1 MMIAIVSQTTP
12 PCPTARRPLASFA
25 LQRIFPIRCP
35 LLTFQD
41 MACTEPP
48 SCGKGSCFPP
58 AANPDQVTQDD
69 STADDSTAFSLVD
82 GLFPGRAD
90 QPAQA
95 RHRTEGSAPPGGS
108 LRAAEESGA
117 RNDLR
122 ESLHPD
128 PGVLRSRHDP
138 AGRPGHLPVPTGH
151 SARSWRAG

>member
-12 PCPTARRPLASFA
+12 PCPTAPRPLASFA

-69 STADDSTAFSLVD
+69 STAFSLVD
-82 GLFPGRAD
+82 GLFPR
-90 QPAQA
+90 
-95 RHRTEGSAPPGGS
+95 S
-108 LRAAEESGA
+108 EERRVGK
-117 RNDLR
+117 
-122 ESLHPD
+122 EC
-128 PGVLRSRHDP
+128 RSRGSRRH
-138 AGRPGHLPVPTGH
+138 
-151 SARSWRAG
+151 